1 MTYLTTNIINDMN
14 CMFNRLFTNPHTRTN
29 RGFAA
34 DILETADGY
43 RIEAELP
50 GFTHKD
56 VEIRIKDKLLV
67 IEAQVI
73 GEDDSAASDDEN
85 LTWFTRERVQGN
97 RQRSF
102 VLPEDADTETLNA
115 ELKNGCLTVNLSKKP
130 EARPLT
136 FKVHG

>member
-1 MTYLTTNIINDMN
+1 MTYLTTSVINDMDR
-14 CMFNRLFTNPHTRTN
+14 MFNRLFTNPHTRTDQ
-29 RGFAA
+29 GFAA

-56 VEIRIKDKLLV
+56 VEIRVEDKLLV
-67 IEAQVI
+67 IEARLP
-73 GEDDSAASDDEN
+73 GEDNSADSEDEN
-85 LTWFTRERVQGN
+85 LTWFTRERIQGK
-97 RQRSF
+97 RRRSF
-102 VLPEDADTETLNA
+102 ALPEDADTGTLHA
-115 ELKNGCLTVNLSKKP
+115 ELKNGCLTVRLSKRP